1 MPADRGTTIATIL
14 GCVLAPAFGLVSFWC
29 SRGQDG
35 RLFDAMIGFG
45 LLACGYAAIVA
56 YAGTFPY
63 GLFALH
69 LVCFEA
75 FIIGAMLI
83 QPELDE
89 MAGMLYLILP
99 FLAVMVVLFGAMI
112 QFVFRRLAK
121 SSR

>member
-1 MPADRGTTIATIL
+1 
-14 GCVLAPAFGLVSFWC
+14 
-29 SRGQDG
+29 
-35 RLFDAMIGFG
+35 MIGFG